1 MEYEVVIGL
10 EIHAQLST
18 KTKIFCGCNTKFG
31 AEPNSQTCPVCLGMP
46 GVLPVLNKK
55 VVESAIKMGIATNS
69 KILKHNI
76 FARKN
81 YFYPDL
87 PKGYQISQFEE
98 PICLDGSVEIE
109 VDGKKKTL
117 RINRIHMEEDAGK
130 SVHDESY
137 IKTHDTYIDLNRCG
151 VPLIEIV
158 SEPDMRSS
166 QEVYAYLVKLRQLV
180 RYLDVCDGNMEEGSF
195 RCDANIS
202 IRPMGQKEL
211 GVKTEL
217 KNMNSFRNVERA
229 LEYEIK
235 RQIDTV
241 EDGGVIVQETLLW
254 DPANNVAKSMRSK
267 EESHDY
273 RYFPEPDLPGLDI
286 NSEWI
291 DEINHSMP
299 ELPDDR
305 LTRFMSE
312 FNLSEYNANVLTS
325 SKEIADYY
333 EETVKNCHNSKLAA
347 NWVMGD
353 VLKVMNETKIELSA
367 LRITPKRLSSLLLQ
381 IESNTISTSAAKKV
395 FDKMFDSDDSVDML
409 IEKLGLKQV
418 SDEGEL
424 EKIIMD
430 VLAANPKE
438 VDGFRAGKTK
448 LIGFFVGQV
457 MRGSKGKANP
467 QLVNQ
472 ILLKKL
478 TPDGN

>member
-18 KTKIFCGCNTKFG
+18 ETKIFCGCSTKFG

-46 GVLPVLNKK
+46 GVLPVLNEK
-55 VVESAIKMGIATNS
+55 VVESAIKMGIATDS
-69 KILKHNI
+69 KILKHNV

-98 PICLDGSVEIE
+98 PICLEGSVEIE
-109 VDGKKKTL
+109 VEGKKKTL

-137 IKTHDTYIDLNRCG
+137 IKTHDTFIDLNRCG

-158 SEPDMRSS
+158 SEPDMRSP
-166 QEVYAYLVKLRQLV
+166 QEAHAYLVKLRQV
-180 RYLDVCDGNMEEGSF
+180 VQYLEICDGNMEEGSF

-217 KNMNSFRNVERA
+217 KNMNSFHNVEKA
-229 LEYEIK
+229 LEFEIK
-235 RQIDTV
+235 RQIDV
-241 EDGGVIVQETLLW
+241 VSDGGKIFQETLLW
-254 DPANNVAKSMRSK
+254 DPVKSVAKSMRSK

-273 RYFPEPDLPGLDI
+273 RYFPEPDLPSLDI
-286 NSEWI
+286 SSAWI
-291 DEINHSMP
+291 DEINQSMP
-299 ELPDDR
+299 ELPEAR
-305 LTRFMSE
+305 LARFMAE
-312 FNLSEYNANVLTS
+312 LKQNEYNAGVLTS
-325 SKEIADYY
+325 SKEIADYF
-333 EETVKNCHNSKLAA
+333 EETLEDCHDAKLTA
-347 NWVMGD
+347 NWVMGEI
-353 VLKVMNETKIELSA
+353 LKVLNDRKLELNA

-381 IESNTISTSAAKKV
+381 IKKNTISTSAAKKI
-395 FDKMFDSDDSVDML
+395 FDKMLDSDDSVETL
-409 IEKLGLKQV
+409 IDILGLKQV

-424 EKIIMD
+424 EKIIAD
-430 VLAANPKE
+430 VLKNNPKE
-438 VDGFRAGKTK
+438 VEGYRAGKTK

-457 MRGSKGKANP
+457 MRASKGKANP

-472 ILLKKL
+472 ILIKKL
-478 TPDGN
+478 ISDG